1 MLDVRQGDRLILLAR
16 GEDAGAALDAFR
28 QLAEVRFG
36 D

>member
-16 GEDAGAALDAFR
+16 GEDAGAALSCFQ
-28 QLAEVRFG
+28 QLARDRFG